1 MCDHPSIIKLLSTF
15 QTKNKLFF
23 VLEFAQNKDLDFFI
37 RKFGILNDNIA
48 RIYSAE
54 IINVID
60 YLHNSLHISHRDI
73 KPSNI
78 LLDEN
83 FHIKFTDFS
92 TCKIDGKQFDM
103 KTKQFVPTDEID
115 KEIVGTAEY
124 CSPEMLN
131 QNVINSFSNDIW
143 SFGCILYQ
151 FYHGKSPFKGLSEI
165 ETFANIKNGK
175 IIISELIPKDAKDLI
190 QKCLN
195 QDQKKRISAKEIKN
209 HPYFKKIDWSTLVY
223 DEVPLKKDIFDK
235 FSMKLKN
242 GDSNTCFWNNF
253 CKEVNGRNLIE
264 YIVENFSVF
273 SIIDEYFE
281 KPSFEINFSGNQ
293 VNLIYESLV
302 IKKQIFKE
310 SYFYLKLYSNKIL
323 KCVNCSNKSDFF
335 ILKITKLTS
344 IQFTND
350 VIIIN
355 DGNNKITFTSTISEL
370 LKWYNILI
378 SFIENVK

>member
-1 MCDHPSIIKLLSTF
+1 
-15 QTKNKLFF
+15 
-23 VLEFAQNKDLDFFI
+23 
-37 RKFGILNDNIA
+37 
-48 RIYSAE
+48 
-54 IINVID
+54 
-60 YLHNSLHISHRDI
+60 
-73 KPSNI
+73 
-78 LLDEN
+78 
-83 FHIKFTDFS
+83 
-92 TCKIDGKQFDM
+92 
-103 KTKQFVPTDEID
+103 
-115 KEIVGTAEY
+115 
-124 CSPEMLN
+124 
-131 QNVINSFSNDIW
+131 
-143 SFGCILYQ
+143 
-151 FYHGKSPFKGLSEI
+151 
-165 ETFANIKNGK
+165 
-175 IIISELIPKDAKDLI
+175 
-190 QKCLN
+190 
-195 QDQKKRISAKEIKN
+195 
-209 HPYFKKIDWSTLVY
+209 
-223 DEVPLKKDIFDK
+223 
-235 FSMKLKN
+235 MKLKN

-355 DGNNKITFTSTISEL
+355 DGNNKITFTATISEL